1 MIVRRRNL
9 FSPIIIGLT
18 ILALI
23 GVGFLA
29 IMRTIAKTSHPV
41 KDFLV
46 VGTNPP
52 FAPFEVKKG
61 ANVVGIDMDLAERI
75 AERLHRRLVIM
86 SFDEFGSVLPAL
98 GAGKIDLAASAI
110 TITPERKEVVSFS
123 APYYISAQAVLTTRS
138 SPIKYAREP
147 QDFAGLRVT
156 YQAKTTSQTWVE
168 QNLFHGSGTTVS
180 TDSSLY
186 APFDDMNY
194 AIQALRLG
202 QFDAILLDKPAA
214 DKLVETYPDLKVVG
228 VIETH
233 ENYGLAVQQGDPE
246 HLLPVI
252 NQVIQDLQKKGGL
265 QKLFDKW
272 QGGE

>member
-1 MIVRRRNL
+1 VRQRNS

-18 ILALI
+18 ILAII
-23 GVGFLA
+23 GAGFLA
-29 IMRTIAKTSHPV
+29 ITRTRVKLAHPV

-75 AERLHRRLVIM
+75 ADRLHRRLVIM
-86 SFDEFGSVLPAL
+86 TFDEFGSVLPAL

-110 TITPERKEVVSFS
+110 TITPERKEVASFS
-123 APYYISAQAVLTTRS
+123 IPYYTAAQAVLAARNSTLRYT
-138 SPIKYAREP
+138 REP

-156 YQAKTTSQTWVE
+156 CQAKTTSEAWVE
-168 QNLFHGSGTTVS
+168 QNLIHNPSGVAPI
-180 TDSSLY
+180 DSSLY
-186 APFDDMNY
+186 ASFDDMNY
-194 AIQALRLG
+194 AVQSLRLG
-202 QFDAILLDKPAA
+202 QFDVIVLDQPAA
-214 DKLVETYPDLKVVG
+214 EKLVETYSDLKIIG

-272 QGGE
+272 QGGEQ